1 MGNQDKITFVQ
12 SFIDRCE
19 KVFEMADVESAK
31 QLFNEIIGTFDSD
44 IKNIKS
50 GLDSFSEERR
60 KAVFFGRPI
69 QPINFVNDLKIL
81 KLKLEKLKIELE
93 MPAKDKGPLISLT
106 QVQNQ
111 TTNVQIDFDITVS
124 AIEKIPDSSLSQ
136 EDKEIL
142 LGKLT
147 SLKGCS
153 DKKTKWD
160 KCKGI
165 LKWLADKSAEAAIAV
180 LPYLISIL
188 KNN

>member
-1 MGNQDKITFVQ
+1 
-12 SFIDRCE
+12 
-19 KVFEMADVESAK
+19 
-31 QLFNEIIGTFDSD
+31 
-44 IKNIKS
+44 
-50 GLDSFSEERR
+50 
-60 KAVFFGRPI
+60 
-69 QPINFVNDLKIL
+69 
-81 KLKLEKLKIELE
+81 

-111 TTNVQIDFDITVS
+111 TTNIQIDFDITVS
-124 AIEKIPDSSLSQ
+124 AIEKIPDSLLSQ

-147 SLKGCS
+147 SLKGCP

-165 LKWLADKSAEAAIAV
+165 LKWLADKSADAAIAV
-180 LPYLISIL
+180 LPYLLSIL

>member
-1 MGNQDKITFVQ
+1 MCQSKLIFIQ
-12 SFIDRCE
+12 SFIDRCDDIIE
-19 KVFEMADVESAK
+19 IADVDTAK
-31 QLFNEIIGTFDSD
+31 QLLMEIIGTFDSD

-60 KAVFFGRPI
+60 KAVFFCRPI
-69 QPINFVNDLKIL
+69 QPVNYVNELKIV

-93 MPAKDKGPLISLT
+93 TPAKNGGPLISLT
-106 QVQNQ
+106 QIQNQ
-111 TTNVQIDFDITVS
+111 TTNIQIDFDITVS

-165 LKWLADKSAEAAIAV
+165 LKWLADKGVDVAIAV
-180 LPYLISIL
+180 LPYLLSIL
-188 KNN
+188 KNS